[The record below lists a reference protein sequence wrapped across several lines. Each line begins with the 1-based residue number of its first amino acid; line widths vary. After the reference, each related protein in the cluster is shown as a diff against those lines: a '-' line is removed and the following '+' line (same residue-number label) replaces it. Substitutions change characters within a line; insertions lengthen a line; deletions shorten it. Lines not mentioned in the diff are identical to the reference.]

1 MNGKQREKKIV
12 RLLMLCALILF
23 GAVWWASYGVQR
35 AETSYVMEQ
44 RQAAELLTRCFSA
57 VRGYK
62 EKLHIPMSQEDYH
75 QTGMIGPYY
84 TGITTT
90 LGAIEAKRT
99 TAWPDM
105 GALCVRLLYEAGVRP
120 GDRVAAAAAAC
131 LAVGLGSINFAAPAV
146 AEQLPVVGSLFSWL
160 NRGGQDD
167 YVSLQSEQL
176 NKYAETV
183 ESTAETADSPY
194 TLTLGQVFN
203 DGDWL
208 RISLMLTSEDD
219 SLAGFNAIGPRE
231 DAVEKAL
238 QNGGGQYGTLVLDNG
253 TELNGAVTFEKRDDR
268 TFVTGLNY
276 ELFLTNED
284 LAGHTATLTLSNLM
298 ACNKSIVETDGKSY
312 WHYDY
317 ADQTPLPGTY
327 TLTFT
332 IPEVSDAGVRT
343 MSTPVEQ
350 DGVTLQSI
358 KATPAATKVLLT
370 FPPEQH
376 WVNVRLFTEDGTELG
391 HERGEGGWWVNGDWA
406 ADPADFDHAEQ
417 CTKASYDYFA
427 AVPENCHSLTVKV
440 YDFDTDAE
448 LTTFTAELP

>member
-1 MNGKQREKKIV
+1 MRDKNFDVDLLKTLNDQPMPETPLTDDEFTRVLDAACGRLPQKK
-12 RLLMLCALILF
+12 
-23 GAVWWASYGVQR
+23 
-35 AETSYVMEQ
+35 
-44 RQAAELLTRCFSA
+44 
-57 VRGYK
+57 
-62 EKLHIPMSQEDYH
+62 P
-75 QTGMIGPYY
+75 
-84 TGITTT
+84 
-90 LGAIEAKRT
+90 
-99 TAWPDM
+99 
-105 GALCVRLLYEAGVRP
+105 AGHRRFP
-120 GDRVAAAAAAC
+120 WGRVAVAAAAC
-131 LAVGLGSINFAAPAV
+131 LAVGLGSVNFAAPAV

-183 ESTAETADSPY
+183 ESTAESADSPY

-219 SLAGFNAIGPRE
+219 
-231 DAVEKAL
+231 
-238 QNGGGQYGTLVLDNG
+238 
-253 TELNGAVTFEKRDDR
+253 R
-268 TFVTGLNY
+268 TFVMGLNY
-276 ELFLTNED
+276 ELFLTHDD
-284 LAGHTATLTLSNLM
+284 LAGHTATLTLSDLM

-317 ADQTPLPGTY
+317 ANQTPLPGTY

-343 MSTPVEQ
+343 MDTPVEQ
-350 DGVTLQSI
+350 NGITLQSVR
-358 KATPAATKVLLT
+358 ATPAATKVLLT

-376 WVNVRLFTEDGTELG
+376 WVSVKLYTADGTELG
-391 HERGEGGWWVNGDWA
+391 HERGEGGWWTDGAWT
-406 ADPADFDHAEQ
+406 ADPADFDHPEQ